1 MEKEIE
7 VFEKLERQVGRLVD
21 LINKLKKENIDLKSE
36 NESLKNLT
44 SNVGSSITVA
54 VNENGQETNK
64 TITGVNNSQAETI
77 KKRIESALEELDH
90 LRLLVTNEN

>member
-1 MEKEIE
+1 MEKELE
-7 VFEKLERQVGRLVD
+7 VFEKLENQIGRLVD

-54 VNENGQETNK
+54 VDENGQGTNK
-64 TITGVNNSQAETI
+64 TMTRVNNSQAEII
-77 KKRIESALEELDH
+77 KKRIESALEELDQ

>member
-7 VFEKLERQVGRLVD
+7 VFEKLENQIGRLVD

-44 SNVGSSITVA
+44 SNVTSSITVA
-54 VNENGQETNK
+54 VDENGKGTNK
-64 TITGVNNSQAETI
+64 TMTGVNNSQAEII
-77 KKRIESALEELDH
+77 KKRIESALEELDQ

>member
-7 VFEKLERQVGRLVD
+7 VFEKLEKQIGRLVD

-36 NESLKNLT
+36 NESLKNLAGKV
-44 SNVGSSITVA
+44 SSSIAVA
-54 VNENGQETNK
+54 ANENGQETNK
-64 TITGVNNSQAETI
+64 TITGVENSQAESI
-77 KKRIESALEELDH
+77 KKRIKSAIEELDQ